1 MGILAASLLVKLWM
15 GLFNRNLG
23 QRIDSPVLTAVMR
36 DSLNDV
42 AATSLVIV
50 GMIVGQYVS
59 WPVDGYVGILLAL
72 FILWSGI
79 SSARDTLDPLLGQAA
94 DPQLAETL
102 RALVMEAPSIVGVHD
117 LIIHN
122 YGAGRM
128 LASLHAEVP
137 GNGDIFA
144 MHEEIDAAEKRVYQ
158 KTGVILVIHMDPILI
173 GDEKTDAIHE
183 KACAVLQNLDSELK
197 LHDLRVVDGKNR
209 INVVFDL
216 VVPYRYKN
224 EELPALRR
232 EIQKRMEQ
240 IDPRYQTVIQ
250 IDRPM

>member
-1 MGILAASLLVKLWM
+1 M
-15 GLFNRNLG
+15 
-23 QRIDSPVLTAVMR
+23 
-36 DSLNDV
+36 
-42 AATSLVIV
+42 
-50 GMIVGQYVS
+50 
-59 WPVDGYVGILLAL
+59 
-72 FILWSGI
+72 
-79 SSARDTLDPLLGQAA
+79 
-94 DPQLAETL
+94 
-102 RALVMEAPSIVGVHD
+102 
-117 LIIHN
+117 
-122 YGAGRM
+122 
-128 LASLHAEVP
+128 
-137 GNGDIFA
+137 
-144 MHEEIDAAEKRVYQ
+144 
-158 KTGVILVIHMDPILI
+158 ILVIHMDPILI